1 MNGFKGLLAALLL
14 VVLFS
19 GCKKEPADVII
30 QLHDESG
37 SAQFSKTLVVYDA
50 DKQNSAR
57 LFVGSNDSTY
67 LKLWT
72 EQNFEL
78 IPVKYGESTKDV
90 LDARFKTTNP
100 GTAKAV
106 DGTEGSDSEG
116 LQIFTKFES
125 QSLQDNVEKVVLY
138 EKLPI
143 QDIVGWTYLTH
154 YSKPMQPGDSI
165 TCFVYGINPDEY
177 GYYGLEMRAS
187 ENEMWSTVASEW
199 KQVEYGKSFVHG
211 LRNAYQMKARKKV
224 YGSSESV
231 IVLFDYSRL

>member
-1 MNGFKGLLAALLL
+1 MNKFKGLLVAMFVA
-14 VVLFS
+14 VLFS
-19 GCKKEPADVII
+19 GCKKESSNISI
-30 QLHDESG
+30 SMHDESG

-78 IPVKYGESTKDV
+78 IPVKYGENTKDV
-90 LDARFKTTNP
+90 LDARFKITNP
-100 GTAKAV
+100 GTSKAV
-106 DGTEGSDSEG
+106 ETIESSDSQG
-116 LQIFTKFES
+116 LQFFTKFEDK
-125 QSLQDNVEKVVLY
+125 SLQDDVEKVVLY

-143 QDIVGWTYLTH
+143 KEDVEWVYLTH
-154 YSKPMQPGDSI
+154 YSKTLLPEDSI
-165 TCFVYGINPDEY
+165 TCFVYGISPEIY

-187 ENEMWSTVASEW
+187 ENDNWSTVVSEW

-211 LRNAYQMKARKKV
+211 LRNVYQMKARKKI
-224 YGSSESV
+224 YGGSESV
-231 IVLFDYSRL
+231 IVLFD